1 MATAIHNVMK
11 LGCVAALL
19 ASTPAMAASQ
29 QATGTFQITATVP
42 MACWVN
48 HSVHAD
54 ALGNS
59 QGLVTEGCN
68 NATGYMVSAQ
78 YRPLAQSESARLLY
92 GDTTVDLSA
101 LGTQEVHRE
110 YGPRIQQIAYRFD
123 QVSLAAPLTLSLTI
137 QPI

>member
-19 ASTPAMAASQ
+19 ASTPAVASQ
-29 QATGTFQITATVP
+29 EAMGTFQVTATVP
-42 MACWVN
+42 MACWVD
-48 HSVHAD
+48 HSIQAD

-59 QGLVTEGCN
+59 PGLVTEGCN
-68 NATGYMVSAQ
+68 NASGYMVSAQ
-78 YRPLAQSESARLLY
+78 YRPLAQTESARLVY
-92 GDTTVDLSA
+92 GNNTVNLSA
-101 LGTQEVHRE
+101 LGGQEVHRE

-123 QVSLAAPLTLSLTI
+123 QVSLEAPLTLSLTI